1 MSKRFFV
8 PLLRGLAALGLGY
21 VFIAYSGLAATWIA
35 QILGIALVV
44 PSAIL
49 LIHYIYRVF
58 QHEERFFPFLGLGNF
73 VLGIWLLIDPMIF
86 VNIFNIFLGIL
97 LILFGL
103 QQFMS
108 AWLFRHV
115 ARLYRIYYAVP
126 TLLILGGLFSL
137 FSTDKNIVTMLVG
150 FFMVFYAINEL
161 LRWIFVDLRKSPV
174 KPSIHSDKE
183 DSDDDYIEIISEDV
197 DDVDSDPVSDIK
209 SDL

>member
-1 MSKRFFV
+1 
-8 PLLRGLAALGLGY
+8 
-21 VFIAYSGLAATWIA
+21 
-35 QILGIALVV
+35 
-44 PSAIL
+44 
-49 LIHYIYRVF
+49 
-58 QHEERFFPFLGLGNF
+58 
-73 VLGIWLLIDPMIF
+73 
-86 VNIFNIFLGIL
+86 
-97 LILFGL
+97 
-103 QQFMS
+103 
-108 AWLFRHV
+108 
-115 ARLYRIYYAVP
+115 VP

-137 FSTDKNIVTMLVG
+137 FSTDKNLVTMLVG